1 MADSD
6 ISLNR
11 GLQGIYLD
19 RTNTTFID
27 GKEGVLE
34 YSGYNIHDLA
44 ENSTFEETSYLLM
57 YGSLPNKSQLLEFD
71 KSLKSYRNLPQTTYD
86 IIDIVKDSHP
96 MDVLRT
102 AISSLSSFDED
113 REDFSE
119 EAIIRKGIRLTSQVP
134 IIVMAHNRMRKGL
147 DPIESSN
154 ELSHA
159 ANFLYML
166 EGEKPSEDTARL
178 MDIDFVVH
186 ADHGCNASAFT
197 TRVVTGTNADFY
209 GAITAGIAALSGPSH
224 GGAAEGVMELAKDV
238 GTADN
243 AANHVKNLLAN
254 RERVMGFGHRV
265 YKAADPRA
273 KHLKEGVKNL
283 SEEKGETEWYD
294 ILLAVQE
301 AMTPY
306 ARRGIHANVDFF
318 AGAVYYLLGIPSDLF
333 VPIFA
338 VGRIPG
344 LTIQI
349 LEQMRHNILIRPL
362 LQYTGERSKEYIPI
376 DIENE
381 IKTDQNL
388 HFTAT

>member
-57 YGSLPNKSQLLEFD
+57 YGSLPNKNQLLEFD

-166 EGEKPSEDTARL
+166 EGEEPSKDTARL

-238 GTADN
+238 GSADN

-283 SEEKGETEWYD
+283 SEETGETEWYD
-294 ILLAVQE
+294 ILLAVPE

-344 LTIQI
+344 WTIQI

-376 DIENE
+376 D
-381 IKTDQNL
+381 KRD
-388 HFTAT
+388 

>member
-27 GKEGVLE
+27 GKEGLLE

-344 LTIQI
+344 WTIQI

-376 DIENE
+376 D
-381 IKTDQNL
+381 KRD
-388 HFTAT
+388 

>member
-57 YGSLPNKSQLLEFD
+57 YGSLPNKNQLLEFD

-344 LTIQI
+344 WTIQI

-376 DIENE
+376 D
-381 IKTDQNL
+381 KRD
-388 HFTAT
+388 

>member
-57 YGSLPNKSQLLEFD
+57 YGSLPNKNQLLEFD

-166 EGEKPSEDTARL
+166 EGEEPSKDTARL

-238 GTADN
+238 GSADN
-243 AANHVKNLLAN
+243 AANDVKNLLAN

-344 LTIQI
+344 WTIQI

-376 DIENE
+376 D
-381 IKTDQNL
+381 KRD
-388 HFTAT
+388 

>member
-154 ELSHA
+154 DLSHA

-344 LTIQI
+344 WTIQI

-376 DIENE
+376 D
-381 IKTDQNL
+381 KRD
-388 HFTAT
+388 

>member
-57 YGSLPNKSQLLEFD
+57 YGSLPNKNQLLEFD

-166 EGEKPSEDTARL
+166 EGEEPSKDTARL

-238 GTADN
+238 GSADN

-344 LTIQI
+344 STIQI

-376 DIENE
+376 D
-381 IKTDQNL
+381 KRD
-388 HFTAT
+388 

>member
-6 ISLNR
+6 MSLNR

-344 LTIQI
+344 WTIQI

-376 DIENE
+376 D
-381 IKTDQNL
+381 KRD
-388 HFTAT
+388 